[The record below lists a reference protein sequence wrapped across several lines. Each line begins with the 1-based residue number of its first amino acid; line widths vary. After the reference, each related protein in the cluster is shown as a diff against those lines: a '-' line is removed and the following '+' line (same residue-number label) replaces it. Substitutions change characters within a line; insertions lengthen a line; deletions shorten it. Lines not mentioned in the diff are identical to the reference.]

1 MKKDKDDFYFFWGG
15 VCSQWANFDIE
26 IENIIYNTCEQFM
39 MAKKAKL
46 FNDDEFYKKIMKE
59 KDPQKQKAYGRQVKN
74 FDQEKWEKIARDI
87 VYKANYAKFSQ
98 HPDLYDFL
106 IQTEDKIIV
115 EASPYDCILGDRF
128 RNGR

>member
-1 MKKDKDDFYFFWGG
+1 MNLLCIFW
-15 VCSQWANFDIE
+15 
-26 IENIIYNTCEQFM
+26 
-39 MAKKAKL
+39 KKAKL

-115 EASPYDCILGDRF
+115 EASPYSFTLVILLISIAKHPQLLVDLFIF
-128 RNGR
+128 RVFLFVKADI